1 MATKRKQ
8 AMLLKSVSQLNE
20 ADYSKE
26 PELDNMYQRLIKGR
40 QQFAEILD
48 KNIKSV
54 MQISSLDLTLQHQTD
69 KIVDISNNVAKAT
82 ETIFG
87 TSLDNPAAVGETNNQ
102 HEELTGTIIEVASKT
117 EEVYHKIE
125 TSQNE
130 LTTIKDLSGQTIAVS
145 QEMQQDMDEL
155 IRIINQMNEVI
166 AGIDSISLET
176 NLLALNAS
184 VEASRAGEA
193 GRGFAVVAGEI
204 RNLASETQKLTSSM
218 GDYLNSIKNASQKSA
233 ASAANTVN
241 SLDIMT
247 EKIKKVWELNDANQ
261 QHVSDVNESV
271 RSIAEVSEAL
281 SNSMTQM
288 EEQLRSST
296 SFMRKVGHDLKKAV
310 EPVVDIERTLDETV
324 KQMGVMT
331 EDAFFHLEN
340 AEFSAYLN
348 NAITAHHT
356 WLNNLK
362 KMVREKNVMPLQL
375 DSTKCGFGH
384 FYYAMTPDIPEA
396 LPIWDGLGKKH
407 QRFHKFGAEVIDALN
422 NGDHSKAELLCRE
435 AEDFSKVLIADIEK
449 LMQLATA

>member
-26 PELDNMYQRLIKGR
+26 PELHDMYQRLIKGR
-40 QQFAEILD
+40 KQFAEILD

-69 KIVDISNNVAKAT
+69 KIVDISNNVARAT

-87 TSLDNPAAVGETNNQ
+87 TSLDNSSAVGETNNQ
-102 HEELTGTIIEVASKT
+102 HEELTSTIIEVASKT

-125 TSQNE
+125 TSQTE

-193 GRGFAVVAGEI
+193 GRGFAVVAEEI
-204 RNLASETQKLTSSM
+204 RNLASETQKLTSTM
-218 GDYLNSIKNASQKSA
+218 GDYLNNIKNASQKSA
-233 ASAANTVN
+233 SSAANTIN
-241 SLDIMT
+241 SLDTMT

-261 QHVSDVNESV
+261 QHVSDVNESI
-271 RSIAEVSEAL
+271 RSIATVSEAL
-281 SNSMTQM
+281 SDSMTQM

-296 SFMRKVGHDLKKAV
+296 SFMRKVGHDLKKAI

-324 KQMGVMT
+324 KQMGAMT

-340 AEFSAYLN
+340 TEFSAYLN

-422 NGDHSKAELLCRE
+422 SGDHSKAELLCRE